1 MKKVSISPL
10 QNRILWILEEAGEE
24 TTITVVA
31 TLRSKKAYPDDDLF
45 EQGLQGLE
53 RLGYIRRESES
64 LVMTELGYA
73 ALSR

>member
-45 EQGLQGLE
+45 EQALQGLD
-53 RLGYIRRESES
+53 RLGYIRRDNES

>member
-1 MKKVSISPL
+1 MKKVRISPL

-24 TTITVVA
+24 TNITVVA
-31 TLRSKKAYPDDDLF
+31 TLRSEKAYPDDDLF
-45 EQGLQGLE
+45 EQALQGLD
-53 RLGYIRRESES
+53 RLGYIRRENES